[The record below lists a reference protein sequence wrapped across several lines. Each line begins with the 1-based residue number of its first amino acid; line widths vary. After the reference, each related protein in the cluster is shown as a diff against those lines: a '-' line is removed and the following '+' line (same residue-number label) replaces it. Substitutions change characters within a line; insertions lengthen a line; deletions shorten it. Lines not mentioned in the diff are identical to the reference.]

1 MSKKYIN
8 NLETG
13 KIELH
18 FTKEEYKALS
28 EDLKKELKRT
38 YLFSRYAQAW
48 VSRSKN
54 NHYSALKVAE
64 KLGFTEEEEQGERL
78 SYEEELNRKAE
89 KAERRIG
96 RYENY
101 SDNAVKRAESLQ
113 NDFNSHRGDIAFIT
127 QPNINSASGRSFTNY
142 RNKIMNRYNK
152 GFEEY
157 RKSDYFKEKAQASQ
171 RTANKTQ
178 LKDKVY
184 LCNRTK
190 ECDSLI
196 KKYESYIVTVEEKQA
211 NGDIEAEKRIK
222 KYLRELEYQ
231 IDKKA
236 FMQNCL
242 DELGGIFS
250 KENIKAGYLILIRHG
265 WAKVEKVNTKTV
277 YCKYLEAPLNDWV
290 SKVDYSEIQQIK
302 VPEGFKEEKEEIK
315 NPYKVNDILVTYN
328 ISGNRVITA
337 YQVIKVT
344 PKGIQIQKINIE
356 NNKPIKDSF
365 TLDKPCR
372 KKVVKSNYNNFI
384 GCYDGDWQLHPYN
397 NNESVAI

>member
-1 MSKKYIN
+1 
-8 NLETG
+8 
-13 KIELH
+13 
-18 FTKEEYKALS
+18 
-28 EDLKKELKRT
+28 
-38 YLFSRYAQAW
+38 
-48 VSRSKN
+48 
-54 NHYSALKVAE
+54 
-64 KLGFTEEEEQGERL
+64 
-78 SYEEELNRKAE
+78 
-89 KAERRIG
+89 
-96 RYENY
+96 
-101 SDNAVKRAESLQ
+101 
-113 NDFNSHRGDIAFIT
+113 
-127 QPNINSASGRSFTNY
+127 
-142 RNKIMNRYNK
+142 MNRYNK

-171 RTANKTQ
+171 RTADKTQ

-184 LCNRTK
+184 LCNRIK

-196 KKYESYIVTVEEKQA
+196 KKYESYVVTAEEKQA
-211 NGDIEAEKRIK
+211 NGNAEAEKRIK

-250 KENIKAGYLILIRHG
+250 KENIKKGYLILIRHG